1 MLSFNSVYFLYY
13 TNYNNDKTQDNS
25 NVKYQIQKFSRFTIR
40 IWSNSSSNLISSV
53 GPFDVT
59 FPQKVNYRVLIIF
72 GKLNF
77 SPKRLKFVWWKWKW
91 KCVFKGK
98 WMNIKTKNCVLL
110 QNMLICIS
118 MWRVA
123 LTITYKMLTQNT
135 IFINDSLVFL
145 KLCVAFHSMKS
156 VHMRRFSSP
165 YFSAF
170 GLNMDQK
177 NSEYGHFSRS
187 AWLMS

>member
-59 FPQKVNYRVLIIF
+59 FPQKVNYHVLIIF

-98 WMNIKTKNCVLL
+98 
-110 QNMLICIS
+110 
-118 MWRVA
+118 
-123 LTITYKMLTQNT
+123 
-135 IFINDSLVFL
+135 
-145 KLCVAFHSMKS
+145 
-156 VHMRRFSSP
+156 
-165 YFSAF
+165 
-170 GLNMDQK
+170 
-177 NSEYGHFSRS
+177 
-187 AWLMS
+187 